1 MVDCKYWS
9 AFGTHSVKMAKELI
23 LTIENETGI
32 ISSGL
37 EVQIDSFIILFYLQ
51 RYLIIDTYNEDGNL
65 FSRNFAVLQI
75 VSRVTEYNARVSIC
89 AVSFQWFSQLFKSA
103 RKIQTRSKGKKLW
116 GINRKADDTAHWC
129 ELFILPVLLVVQE
142 ATPL

>member
-1 MVDCKYWS
+1 MVGFWCTLCKDGERINFNYRKWDRN
-9 AFGTHSVKMAKELI
+9 K
-23 LTIENETGI
+23 N
-32 ISSGL
+32 SSGL
-37 EVQIDSFIILFYLQ
+37 EVQIHCFIIFFF
-51 RYLIIDTYNEDGNL
+51 IYNVIWLLMHITKMGIYFRE
-65 FSRNFAVLQI
+65 FEIQV
-75 VSRVTEYNARVSIC
+75 VSRVTEYNTRVIIYSL
-89 AVSFQWFSQLFKSA
+89 SFPWFSQLFKSA

>member
-1 MVDCKYWS
+1 MHI
-9 AFGTHSVKMAKELI
+9 TKM
-23 LTIENETGI
+23 GI
-32 ISSGL
+32 YFREFEIQ
-37 EVQIDSFIILFYLQ
+37 V
-51 RYLIIDTYNEDGNL
+51 
-65 FSRNFAVLQI
+65 
-75 VSRVTEYNARVSIC
+75 VSRVTEYNTRVIIYSL
-89 AVSFQWFSQLFKSA
+89 SFPWFSQLFKSA